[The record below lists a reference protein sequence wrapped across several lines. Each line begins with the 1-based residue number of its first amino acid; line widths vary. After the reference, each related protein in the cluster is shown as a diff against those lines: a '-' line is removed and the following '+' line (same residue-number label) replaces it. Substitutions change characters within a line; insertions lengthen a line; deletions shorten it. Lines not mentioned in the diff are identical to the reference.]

1 MKSEVPARHLKHHR
15 KGIKKRLSMNTELN
29 STPAK
34 KGSWK
39 RLFWM
44 IYKPQKNLFHLLMF
58 AAITTAGIDASF
70 TLVTKELV
78 DEIVA
83 NGMGVNL
90 FKFAWLYTGLMLG
103 IVTFIWWFIRL
114 AGTLSSRLMY
124 DLRKQSFEHLQ
135 ALSFKFFDN
144 NAVGWLL
151 ARITSDTNRI
161 ANVIAW
167 GTLDLFWGIPFIFG
181 IFTVLLVLDW
191 QLGLVV
197 LGLFPFL
204 AAIAMWFNIR
214 ILDSSRKLRKT
225 NSRITA
231 IYNENISGIQTS
243 KVLVREDENL
253 EEFKTDT
260 RKMRRLSMHNLLLT
274 SAFYPFV
281 NVFVSMAAGAAL
293 WLGGTEVL
301 AGTLSLGTLVAFITY
316 ARSLMDPMLEV
327 SGKLAEL
334 QRTTAC
340 VERVVGL
347 LDVDPDI
354 VDSDTVTK
362 NIEKALQENAD
373 TIDGGDAK
381 INTIEFQDVSF
392 GYKPE
397 ETVLRH
403 FNLKVKA
410 GSTIALVGATGS
422 GKSTIV
428 SLLCRFYEPTSGKVL
443 INDLD
448 YRERSLA
455 WLQSNLGIV
464 LQTPFLFTGTIRSN
478 IRYGKLDATDEEVI
492 AAAKAVNVH
501 DIIMQMEKGY
511 DTEVQEGGNNL
522 STGQKQ
528 LISFARAIIGNP
540 QILVMDEATSSV
552 DTQTEHL
559 LQQSLQ
565 TVLEGRTSFVI
576 AHRLSTIRSAD
587 EILVIDQGELVEQ
600 GNHDVLI
607 AQKGRY
613 YELYQKQFQ
622 TESEEEL
629 LKQ

>member
-1 MKSEVPARHLKHHR
+1 MNIDQSIHPQQ
-15 KGIKKRLSMNTELN
+15 KGAWKTLFQMVYQ
-29 STPAK
+29 PQ
-34 KGSWK
+34 K
-39 RLFWM
+39 RLFHTL
-44 IYKPQKNLFHLLMF
+44 IF
-58 AAITTAGIDASF
+58 AALMTAGIDASF
-70 TLVTKELV
+70 TLVTKWLV
-78 DEIVA
+78 DDIVA
-83 NGMGVNL
+83 YGVGTNL
-90 FKFAWLYTGLMLG
+90 MKYAWMYTGLMLG
-103 IVTFIWWFIRL
+103 IVFFIWWFIRL
-114 AGTLSSRLMY
+114 AGNLSTRLMY
-124 DLRKQSFEHLQ
+124 NLRKETFEHLQ

-151 ARITSDTNRI
+151 ARITSDTSRI

-167 GTLDLFWGIPFIFG
+167 GTLDLFWGIPYIVG
-181 IFTVLLVLDW
+181 IFAVLLVLDW

-197 LGLFPFL
+197 LALFPFL
-204 AAIAMWFNIR
+204 AGVAMWFNIR
-214 ILDSSRKLRKT
+214 ILDSSRRLRKT

-231 IYNENISGIQTS
+231 IYNESISGVQTS

-253 EEFKTDT
+253 NEFQSDT
-260 RKMRRLSMHNLLLT
+260 QTMYKQSMYNLLLT

-281 NVFVSMAAGAAL
+281 NVFVSMATGAAL
-293 WLGGTEVL
+293 WLGGAEVL
-301 AGTLSLGTLVAFITY
+301 AGTLTLGTLVAFMTY
-316 ARSLMDPMLEV
+316 SRSLMDPMLEV

-340 VERVVGL
+340 VERVMGL
-347 LDVDPDI
+347 LDVEPDI
-354 VDSDTVTK
+354 ADSEVVK
-362 NIEKALQENAD
+362 RNIEQALRAGSS
-373 TIDGGDAK
+373 THDGGTAEIK
-381 INTIEFQDVSF
+381 TIEFNDVSF
-392 GYKPE
+392 GYKE
-397 ETVLRH
+397 NETVLKD
-403 FNLKVKA
+403 FNLSVPQ
-410 GSTIALVGATGS
+410 GSTVALVGATGS

-428 SLLCRFYEPTSGKVL
+428 SLLCRFYEPTKGRVL
-443 INDLD
+443 INGTD
-448 YRERSLA
+448 YRDRSLA

-478 IRYGKLDATDEEVI
+478 IRYGNLDATDEQIE

-501 DIIMQMEKGY
+501 DIIMGFENGY
-511 DTEVQEGGNNL
+511 DTEVHEGGNNL

-587 EILVIDQGELVEQ
+587 VILVIDQGELIEK
-600 GNHDVLI
+600 GTHDELL
-607 AQKGRY
+607 AEKGRY
-613 YELYQKQFQ
+613 FELYQKQFQ

-629 LKQ
+629 LKQT

>member
-1 MKSEVPARHLKHHR
+1 
-15 KGIKKRLSMNTELN
+15 MNQDQN
-29 STPAK
+29 STPSK
-34 KGSWK
+34 KGAWK
-39 RLFWM
+39 TLFYM
-44 IYKPQKNLFHLLMF
+44 VYRPQKRVFHILVV
-58 AAITTAGIDASF
+58 AALITAGIDASF
-70 TLVTKELV
+70 TLVTKALV
-78 DEIVA
+78 DDIVA
-83 NGMGVNL
+83 NGVGADLIKYAWMYGV
-90 FKFAWLYTGLMLG
+90 LMLG
-103 IVTFIWWFIRL
+103 IIGFIWMFIRL
-114 AGTLSSRLMY
+114 AGGLSTTLMY

-135 ALSFKFFDN
+135 RLSFRFFDN

-151 ARITSDTNRI
+151 ARITSDTQRI

-167 GTLDLFWGIPFIFG
+167 GTLDLFWGVPFLIAIFG
-181 IFTVLLVLDW
+181 ILIYLDW

-197 LGLFPFL
+197 LALFPFL
-204 AAIAMWFNIR
+204 AAVAMWFNVR
-214 ILDSSRKLRKT
+214 ILDSSRRLRKT

-231 IYNENISGIQTS
+231 IYNESISGIQTS
-243 KVLVREDENL
+243 KVLVREEENL
-253 EEFKTDT
+253 QEFRKDT
-260 RKMRRLSMHNLLLT
+260 QKMYGQSMYNLLLT
-274 SAFYPFV
+274 SAFFPFV
-281 NVFVSMAAGAAL
+281 NVFVSMATGAAL
-293 WLGGTEVL
+293 WLGGVEVL
-301 AGTLSLGTLVAFITY
+301 AGTLTLGTLVAFMAY

-327 SGKLAEL
+327 SEKLAEL

-347 LDVDPDI
+347 LDVEPDI
-354 VDSDTVTK
+354 VDSDTVTRH
-362 NIEKALQENAD
+362 IEQAMAEGAQ
-373 TIDGGDAK
+373 TIDGGDK
-381 INTIEFQDVSF
+381 DIRDIEFKDVSF

-397 ETVLRH
+397 ETVLRN
-403 FNLKVKA
+403 FNLTVPA
-410 GSTIALVGATGS
+410 GSTVALVGATGS

-428 SLLCRFYEPTSGKVL
+428 SLLCRFYEPTEGQVL
-443 INDLD
+443 INGQD

-478 IRYGKLDATDEEVI
+478 IRYGNLDATDEQIE

-511 DTEVQEGGNNL
+511 ETEVQEGGNNL

-559 LQQSLQ
+559 LQESLH

-587 EILVIDQGELVEQ
+587 TILVIDGGELVEQ
-600 GNHDVLI
+600 GTHDSLL
-607 AQKGRY
+607 ADKGRY

-622 TESEEEL
+622 TESEEQL
-629 LKQ
+629 LNQS

>member
-1 MKSEVPARHLKHHR
+1 
-15 KGIKKRLSMNTELN
+15 
-29 STPAK
+29 
-34 KGSWK
+34 
-39 RLFWM
+39 
-44 IYKPQKNLFHLLMF
+44 
-58 AAITTAGIDASF
+58 
-70 TLVTKELV
+70 
-78 DEIVA
+78 
-83 NGMGVNL
+83 
-90 FKFAWLYTGLMLG
+90 
-103 IVTFIWWFIRL
+103 
-114 AGTLSSRLMY
+114 
-124 DLRKQSFEHLQ
+124 
-135 ALSFKFFDN
+135 
-144 NAVGWLL
+144 
-151 ARITSDTNRI
+151 
-161 ANVIAW
+161 
-167 GTLDLFWGIPFIFG
+167 
-181 IFTVLLVLDW
+181 
-191 QLGLVV
+191 
-197 LGLFPFL
+197 
-204 AAIAMWFNIR
+204 
-214 ILDSSRKLRKT
+214 
-225 NSRITA
+225 
-231 IYNENISGIQTS
+231 
-243 KVLVREDENL
+243 
-253 EEFKTDT
+253 
-260 RKMRRLSMHNLLLT
+260 
-274 SAFYPFV
+274 
-281 NVFVSMAAGAAL
+281 
-293 WLGGTEVL
+293 
-301 AGTLSLGTLVAFITY
+301 
-316 ARSLMDPMLEV
+316 MLEV

-354 VDSDTVTK
+354 VDSDTVSK
-362 NIEKALQENAD
+362 NIEKALQDNAD

-403 FNLKVKA
+403 FNLKVNA

-428 SLLCRFYEPTSGKVL
+428 SLLCRFYEPTSGNVM
-443 INDLD
+443 INGLD

-478 IRYGKLDATDEEVI
+478 IRYGKLEATDEEVI

-587 EILVIDQGELVEQ
+587 EILVIDQGELIEQ
-600 GNHDVLI
+600 GSHDVLI